1 MPPAALAQQ
10 PPASTLPATTGR
22 VRLPPKISK
31 ALRLLLTGECK
42 TQKAAAERVGMN
54 ASYLCDQLSKP
65 KVQAF
70 VARETRR
77 TIAQGAIR
85 ASVRLVELVDAESEH
100 VSAAVAQRI
109 LTDQG
114 ILKSDQG
121 GTTVNVAVSAGY
133 VVDLR
138 EPNTKP
144 MTTIDVS
151 KAE

>member
-1 MPPAALAQQ
+1 MPPQALAQQ
-10 PPASTLPATTGR
+10 PHASTMPPSTER

-31 ALRLLLTGECK
+31 ALRLLLSGECK

-77 TIAQGAIR
+77 NIANGAIR
-85 ASVRLVELVDAESEH
+85 ASARLVELVDAESEH

-109 LTDQG
+109 LTNEG

-121 GTTVNVAVSAGY
+121 HTSIDVRVTAGY
-133 VVDLR
+133 VINLA
-138 EPNTKP
+138 EPAPKVIEA
-144 MTTIDVS
+144 TIVTNG
-151 KAE
+151 E

>member
-1 MPPAALAQQ
+1 MPP
-10 PPASTLPATTGR
+10 STER

-31 ALRLLLTGECK
+31 ALRLLLSGECK

-77 TIAQGAIR
+77 NIANGAIR
-85 ASVRLVELVDAESEH
+85 ASARLVELVDAESEH

-109 LTDQG
+109 LTNEG

-121 GTTVNVAVSAGY
+121 HTSIDVRVTAGY
-133 VVDLR
+133 VINLA
-138 EPNTKP
+138 EPAPKVIEA
-144 MTTIDVS
+144 TIVTNG
-151 KAE
+151 E